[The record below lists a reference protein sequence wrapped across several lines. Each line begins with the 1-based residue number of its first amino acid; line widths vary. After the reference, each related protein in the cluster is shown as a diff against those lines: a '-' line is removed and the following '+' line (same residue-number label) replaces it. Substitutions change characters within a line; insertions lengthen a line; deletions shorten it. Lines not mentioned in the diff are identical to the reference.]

1 MFQPGSSAFGVKA
14 ASHPH
19 VLLGKDW
26 VLISSF
32 QYPPPGTNQGVES
45 HTLCPSVLTL
55 THAARSGACRGPH
68 HSATSFHP
76 GMRPETLG
84 AISTQCWSLVDWIF
98 TELRLGIRSK
108 GLVLMTNRDGPVGLL
123 LYSL

>member
-1 MFQPGSSAFGVKA
+1 M
-14 ASHPH
+14 
-19 VLLGKDW
+19 L
-26 VLISSF
+26 
-32 QYPPPGTNQGVES
+32 QGVVPVEAP
-45 HTLCPSVLTL
+45 TTPL
-55 THAARSGACRGPH
+55 G
-68 HSATSFHP
+68 TSFHP

-108 GLVLMTNRDGPVGLL
+108 GSVLMTNRDGPVGLL